1 MLYNKLLISESD
13 KTHILNLYGVS
24 SVKDTIVI
32 TEWLSPDEK
41 YCVFLD
47 ELYDIQNKTKIGN
60 IWENFDNFK
69 FFLTHSFEVA
79 TNVPKQIKENVLNS
93 LKSFVITE
101 STQNMST
108 LKPYLKELLDEGI
121 LKNVAD
127 WGKETVSSAVS
138 GVSDFVK
145 TSWDGLKKLGIAIS
159 EGDWNR
165 IVDLIKKGAL
175 YVARQIRG
183 ALYHPIGIVL
193 DAILMASGVGVA
205 LKMLPWAIVVGLDV
219 YEFMTGKY
227 EDPELSTGWRLL
239 FFATDIIGLVFA
251 GASAKVAKNM
261 VTGLITKYGKTSEAV
276 SQAVKNSKKLTTF
289 LETIQS
295 SSSKVVGLMEKAL
308 VHLKT
313 KSPMF
318 YKFLSGV
325 MGGLTTVLNKLINL
339 IGSILKGAG
348 KVLSAPGKLT
358 SKLGGGPKI
367 AAAANTLVPVAGI
380 GVYGKHKED
389 QYSNALLSSLKNN
402 NIKSVYNYD
411 DI

>member
-1 MLYNKLLISESD
+1 MKFDKLLISESE
-13 KTHILNLYGVS
+13 KTHILNLYGVNE
-24 SVKDTIVI
+24 TIVI

-41 YCVFLD
+41 YCIFLD

-69 FFLTHSFEVA
+69 FFLTHSFEVS

-101 STQNMST
+101 STQNMSI
-108 LKPYLKELLDEGI
+108 LKPYLKEVLQEGI

-159 EGDWNR
+159 EGDWQK
-165 IVDLIKKGAL
+165 IVDLLKKGAL
-175 YVARQIRG
+175 YVARKIRG
-183 ALYHPIGIVL
+183 ALYHPIGTIL
-193 DAILMASGVGVA
+193 DAILMASGVGVT
-205 LKMLPWAIVVGLDV
+205 LKMIPWAIVVGLDV

-227 EDPELSTGWRLL
+227 EDTELPTGWRLL
-239 FFATDIIGLVFA
+239 YFATDVMGLVFA
-251 GASAKVAKNM
+251 GLTAKTSKTM
-261 VTGLITKYGKTSEAV
+261 ITGLVKKYGKTSEGL
-276 SQAVKNSKKLTTF
+276 SNAVKNSKKLTTF

-295 SSSKVVGLMEKAL
+295 SSSKVVGLMEKSL

-325 MGGLTTVLNKLINL
+325 MGGLKTVLNKLINL

-348 KVLSAPGKLT
+348 NVLSAPGKLT
-358 SKLGGGPKI
+358 TKLGGGVKI
-367 AAAANTLVPVAGI
+367 AAAADSVVPDAAIGAYGTYQQSKVNDAFTYDRNKIKPSFGGI
-380 GVYGKHKED
+380 
-389 QYSNALLSSLKNN
+389 
-402 NIKSVYNYD
+402 
-411 DI
+411 

>member
-1 MLYNKLLISESD
+1 MKFDKLLISESE
-13 KTHILNLYGVS
+13 KTHILNLYGVNE
-24 SVKDTIVI
+24 TIVI

-41 YCVFLD
+41 YCIFLD
-47 ELYDIQNKTKIGN
+47 ELYDIPNKNKIGN

-69 FFLTHSFEVA
+69 FFLTHSFEVS
-79 TNVPKQIKENVLNS
+79 TNVPKQIKESVLHS

-101 STQNMST
+101 STQNMSI
-108 LKPYLKELLDEGI
+108 LKPCLKEVLQEGI

-165 IVDLIKKGAL
+165 IVDLLKKGAL

-183 ALYHPIGIVL
+183 ALYNPIGTIL

-205 LKMLPWAIVVGLDV
+205 LKIIPWAIVVGLDV

-227 EDPELSTGWRLL
+227 EDTELPTGWRLL
-239 FFATDIIGLVFA
+239 YFATDVMGLVFA
-251 GASAKVAKNM
+251 GTVAKTSKTM
-261 VTGLITKYGKTSEAV
+261 VTGLVKKYGKTSEGL
-276 SQAVKNSKKLTTF
+276 SNAVKNSKNLTKF

-295 SSSKVVGLMEKAL
+295 SSTKVVGLMEKSL

-325 MGGLTTVLNKLINL
+325 MGGLKTVLNKLINL

-348 KVLSAPGKLT
+348 NFLSAPGKLT
-358 SKLGGGPKI
+358 TKLGGGVKI
-367 AAAANTLVPVAGI
+367 AAAADSVVPDATIGAYGTYQRSKVNDVFKYDRNKIKPSFGGI
-380 GVYGKHKED
+380 
-389 QYSNALLSSLKNN
+389 
-402 NIKSVYNYD
+402 
-411 DI
+411 

>member
-1 MLYNKLLISESD
+1 MLYNKLLISESE
-13 KTHILNLYGVS
+13 KNHILNLYGVNE
-24 SVKDTIVI
+24 TIVI

-41 YCVFLD
+41 YCIFLD
-47 ELYDIQNKTKIGN
+47 ELYDISNKTKIGN

-69 FFLTHSFEVA
+69 FFLTHSFEVS
-79 TNVPKQIKENVLNS
+79 TNVPKQIKESVLHS

-101 STQNMST
+101 STQNMSI
-108 LKPYLKELLDEGI
+108 LKPYLKEVLQEGI
-121 LKNVAD
+121 LKNVTD

-159 EGDWNR
+159 EGDWQK
-165 IVDLIKKGAL
+165 IVDLLKKGAL
-175 YVARQIRG
+175 YVARKIRG
-183 ALYHPIGIVL
+183 ALYHPIGTIL
-193 DAILMASGVGVA
+193 DAILMASGVGVT
-205 LKMLPWAIVVGLDV
+205 LKMIPWAIVVGLDV

-227 EDPELSTGWRLL
+227 EDTELPTGWRLL
-239 FFATDIIGLVFA
+239 YFATDVMGLVFA
-251 GASAKVAKNM
+251 GLTAKTSKTM
-261 VTGLITKYGKTSEAV
+261 ITGLVKKYGKTSEGL
-276 SQAVKNSKKLTTF
+276 SNAVKNSKKLTTF

-325 MGGLTTVLNKLINL
+325 MGGLKTVLNKLINL

-348 KVLSAPGKLT
+348 NVLSAPGKLT
-358 SKLGGGPKI
+358 TKLGGGVKI
-367 AAAANTLVPVAGI
+367 AAAADSVVPDAAIGAYDTYQQSKVNDVFKYDRNKIKPSFGGI
-380 GVYGKHKED
+380 
-389 QYSNALLSSLKNN
+389 
-402 NIKSVYNYD
+402 
-411 DI
+411 

>member
-1 MLYNKLLISESD
+1 MKFDKLLISESE
-13 KTHILNLYGVS
+13 KTHILNLYGVNE
-24 SVKDTIVI
+24 TIVI

-41 YCVFLD
+41 YCIFLD
-47 ELYDIQNKTKIGN
+47 ELYDIPNKNKIGN

-69 FFLTHSFEVA
+69 FFLTHSFEVS
-79 TNVPKQIKENVLNS
+79 TNVPKQIKESVLHS

-101 STQNMST
+101 STQNMSI
-108 LKPYLKELLDEGI
+108 LKPYLKEVLQEGI

-165 IVDLIKKGAL
+165 IVDLLKKGAL

-183 ALYHPIGIVL
+183 ALYNPIGTIL

-205 LKMLPWAIVVGLDV
+205 LKIIPWAIVVGLDV

-227 EDPELSTGWRLL
+227 EDTELPTGWRLL
-239 FFATDIIGLVFA
+239 YFATDVMGLVFA
-251 GASAKVAKNM
+251 GTVAKTSKTM
-261 VTGLITKYGKTSEAV
+261 VTGLVKKYGKTSEGL
-276 SQAVKNSKKLTTF
+276 SNAVKNSKNLTKF

-295 SSSKVVGLMEKAL
+295 SSTKVVGLMEKSL

-325 MGGLTTVLNKLINL
+325 MGGLKTVLDKLINL

-348 KVLSAPGKLT
+348 NVLSAPGKLT
-358 SKLGGGPKI
+358 TKLGGGVKI
-367 AAAANTLVPVAGI
+367 AAAADSVVPDAAIGAYGTYQQSKVNDAFTYDRNKIKPSFGGI
-380 GVYGKHKED
+380 
-389 QYSNALLSSLKNN
+389 
-402 NIKSVYNYD
+402 
-411 DI
+411 

>member
-1 MLYNKLLISESD
+1 MKFDKLLISESE
-13 KTHILNLYGVS
+13 KTHILNLYGVNE
-24 SVKDTIVI
+24 TIVI

-41 YCVFLD
+41 YCIFLD
-47 ELYDIQNKTKIGN
+47 ELYDIPNKNKIGN

-69 FFLTHSFEVA
+69 FFLTHSFEVS
-79 TNVPKQIKENVLNS
+79 TNVPKQIKESVLHS

-101 STQNMST
+101 STQNMSI
-108 LKPYLKELLDEGI
+108 LKPYLKEVLQEGI
-121 LKNVAD
+121 LKNVTD

-159 EGDWNR
+159 QGDWQK
-165 IVDLIKKGAL
+165 IVDLLKKGAL

-183 ALYHPIGIVL
+183 ALYNPIGTIL

-205 LKMLPWAIVVGLDV
+205 LKIIPWAIVVGLDV

-227 EDPELSTGWRLL
+227 EDTELPTGWRLL
-239 FFATDIIGLVFA
+239 YFATDVMGLVFA
-251 GASAKVAKNM
+251 GTVAKTSKTM
-261 VTGLITKYGKTSEAV
+261 VTGLVKKYGKTSEGL
-276 SQAVKNSKKLTTF
+276 SNAVKNSKNLTKF

-295 SSSKVVGLMEKAL
+295 SSTKVVGLMEKSL

-325 MGGLTTVLNKLINL
+325 MGGLKTVLNKLINL

-348 KVLSAPGKLT
+348 NVLSAPGKLT
-358 SKLGGGPKI
+358 TKLGGGVKI
-367 AAAANTLVPVAGI
+367 AAAADSVVPDAAIGAYGTYQQSKVTDRFTYDRNKIKPSFGGI
-380 GVYGKHKED
+380 
-389 QYSNALLSSLKNN
+389 
-402 NIKSVYNYD
+402 
-411 DI
+411 

>member
-1 MLYNKLLISESD
+1 MKFDKLLISESE
-13 KTHILNLYGVS
+13 KTHILNLYGVNE
-24 SVKDTIVI
+24 TIVI

-41 YCVFLD
+41 YCIFLD
-47 ELYDIQNKTKIGN
+47 ELYDIPNKNKIGN

-69 FFLTHSFEVA
+69 FFLTHSFEVS
-79 TNVPKQIKENVLNS
+79 TNVPKQIKESVLHS

-101 STQNMST
+101 STQNMSI
-108 LKPYLKELLDEGI
+108 LKPFLKEVLQEGI

-127 WGKETVSSAVS
+127 WGKKTVSSAVS

-165 IVDLIKKGAL
+165 IVDLLKKGAL
-175 YVARQIRG
+175 YVARQIRD
-183 ALYHPIGIVL
+183 ALYNPIGTIL

-205 LKMLPWAIVVGLDV
+205 LKIIPWAIVVGLDV

-227 EDPELSTGWRLL
+227 EDTELPTGWRLL
-239 FFATDIIGLVFA
+239 YFATDVMGLVFA
-251 GASAKVAKNM
+251 GTVAKTSKTM
-261 VTGLITKYGKTSEAV
+261 VTGLVKKYGKTSEGL
-276 SQAVKNSKKLTTF
+276 SNAVKNSKNLTKF

-295 SSSKVVGLMEKAL
+295 SSTKVVGLMEKSL

-325 MGGLTTVLNKLINL
+325 MGGLKTVLDKLINL

-348 KVLSAPGKLT
+348 NVLSAPGKLT
-358 SKLGGGPKI
+358 TKLGGGVKI
-367 AAAANTLVPVAGI
+367 AAAADSVVPDAAIGAYGTYQQSKVNDVFTYDRNKIKPSFGGI
-380 GVYGKHKED
+380 
-389 QYSNALLSSLKNN
+389 
-402 NIKSVYNYD
+402 
-411 DI
+411 

>member
-1 MLYNKLLISESD
+1 MLYNKLLISESE
-13 KTHILNLYGVS
+13 KNHILNLYGVNE
-24 SVKDTIVI
+24 TIVI

-41 YCVFLD
+41 YCIFLD
-47 ELYDIQNKTKIGN
+47 ELYDIPNKIKIGN

-69 FFLTHSFEVA
+69 FFLTHSFEVS
-79 TNVPKQIKENVLNS
+79 TNVPKQIKESVLHS

-101 STQNMST
+101 STQNMSI
-108 LKPYLKELLDEGI
+108 LKPYLKELVQENI

-159 EGDWNR
+159 QGDWQK
-165 IVDLIKKGAL
+165 IVDLLKKGAL
-175 YVARQIRG
+175 YVARKIRG
-183 ALYHPIGIVL
+183 ALYNPIGTIL

-205 LKMLPWAIVVGLDV
+205 LKIIPWAIVVGLDV

-227 EDPELSTGWRLL
+227 EDTELPTGWRLL
-239 FFATDIIGLVFA
+239 YFATDVMGLVFA
-251 GASAKVAKNM
+251 GTVAKTSKTM
-261 VTGLITKYGKTSEAV
+261 VTGLVKKYGKTSEGL
-276 SQAVKNSKKLTTF
+276 SNAVKNSKNLTKF

-295 SSSKVVGLMEKAL
+295 SSTKVVGLMEESL

-325 MGGLTTVLNKLINL
+325 MGGLKTVLDKLINL

-348 KVLSAPGKLT
+348 NVLSAPGKLT
-358 SKLGGGPKI
+358 TKLGGGVKI
-367 AAAANTLVPVAGI
+367 AAAADSIVPDAAI
-380 GVYGKHKED
+380 GAYGTYQQSKVND
-389 QYSNALLSSLKNN
+389 VSIYDRN
-402 NIKSVYNYD
+402 KSKPSFGGV
-411 DI
+411 

>member
-1 MLYNKLLISESD
+1 MKFDKLLISESE
-13 KTHILNLYGVS
+13 KTHILNLYGVNE
-24 SVKDTIVI
+24 TIVI

-41 YCVFLD
+41 YCIFLD
-47 ELYDIQNKTKIGN
+47 ELYDIPNKNKIGN

-69 FFLTHSFEVA
+69 FFLTHSFEVS
-79 TNVPKQIKENVLNS
+79 TNVPKQIKESVLHS

-101 STQNMST
+101 STQNMSI
-108 LKPYLKELLDEGI
+108 LKPYLKEVLQEGI

-165 IVDLIKKGAL
+165 IVDLLKKGAL

-183 ALYHPIGIVL
+183 ALYNPIGTIL

-205 LKMLPWAIVVGLDV
+205 LKIIPWAIVVGLDV

-227 EDPELSTGWRLL
+227 EDTELPTGWRLL
-239 FFATDIIGLVFA
+239 YFATDVMGLVFA
-251 GASAKVAKNM
+251 GTVAKTSKTM
-261 VTGLITKYGKTSEAV
+261 VTGLVKKYGKTSEGL
-276 SQAVKNSKKLTTF
+276 SNAVKNSKNLTKF

-295 SSSKVVGLMEKAL
+295 SSTKVVGLMEKSL

-325 MGGLTTVLNKLINL
+325 MGGLKTVLDKLINL

-348 KVLSAPGKLT
+348 NVLSAPGKLT
-358 SKLGGGPKI
+358 TKLGGGVKI
-367 AAAANTLVPVAGI
+367 AASADSVVPDAAIGAYGRYQQSKVNDVFKYDRNKIKPSFGGI
-380 GVYGKHKED
+380 
-389 QYSNALLSSLKNN
+389 
-402 NIKSVYNYD
+402 
-411 DI
+411 

>member
-1 MLYNKLLISESD
+1 MKFDKLLISESE
-13 KTHILNLYGVS
+13 KTHILNLYGVNE
-24 SVKDTIVI
+24 TIVI

-41 YCVFLD
+41 YCIFLD
-47 ELYDIQNKTKIGN
+47 ELYDIPNKNKIGN

-69 FFLTHSFEVA
+69 FFLTHSFEVS
-79 TNVPKQIKENVLNS
+79 TNVPKQIKESVLHS

-101 STQNMST
+101 STQNMSI
-108 LKPYLKELLDEGI
+108 LKPYLKEVLQEGI

-165 IVDLIKKGAL
+165 IVDLLKKGAL

-183 ALYHPIGIVL
+183 ALYNPIGTIL

-205 LKMLPWAIVVGLDV
+205 LKIIPWAIVVGLDV

-227 EDPELSTGWRLL
+227 EDTELPTGWRLL
-239 FFATDIIGLVFA
+239 YFATDVMGLVFA
-251 GASAKVAKNM
+251 GTVAKTSKTM
-261 VTGLITKYGKTSEAV
+261 VTGLVKKYGKTSEGL
-276 SQAVKNSKKLTTF
+276 SNAVKNSKNLTKF

-295 SSSKVVGLMEKAL
+295 SSTKVVGLMEKSL

-325 MGGLTTVLNKLINL
+325 MGGLKTVLDKLINL

-348 KVLSAPGKLT
+348 NVLSAPGKLT
-358 SKLGGGPKI
+358 TKLGGGVKI
-367 AAAANTLVPVAGI
+367 AAAADSVVPDAAI
-380 GVYGKHKED
+380 GAYGKYQQSKVND
-389 QYSNALLSSLKNN
+389 VFTYDRNK
-402 NIKSVYNYD
+402 IKPSFGG
-411 DI
+411 I

>member
-41 YCVFLD
+41 YCIFLD

-69 FFLTHSFEVA
+69 FFLTHSFKVA

-108 LKPYLKELLDEGI
+108 LKPYIKELLEEGI

-165 IVDLIKKGAL
+165 IVDLLKKGAL
-175 YVARQIRG
+175 YVARKIRG

-193 DAILMASGVGVA
+193 DAILMASGVGVT

-227 EDPELSTGWRLL
+227 EDTELSTGWRLL
-239 FFATDIIGLVFA
+239 FFATDVMGLVFA

-358 SKLGGGPKI
+358 SKLGGGTKTS
-367 AAAANTLVPVAGI
+367 AAANTLVPVAGI
-380 GVYGKHKED
+380 GVYGKHKEEEYED
-389 QYSNALLSSLKNN
+389 ALLSSLKNS
-402 NIKSVYNYD
+402 NIESVYNYD

>member
-108 LKPYLKELLDEGI
+108 LKPYLKELLEEGI
-121 LKNVAD
+121 LKNLAD

-165 IVDLIKKGAL
+165 IVDLLKKGAL
-175 YVARQIRG
+175 YVARKIRE
-183 ALYHPIGIVL
+183 ALYNPIGIVL

-205 LKMLPWAIVVGLDV
+205 LKILPWAIVVGLDV

-227 EDPELSTGWRLL
+227 EDPELSKGWRLL
-239 FFATDIIGLVFA
+239 FFATDVMGLVVA
-251 GASAKVAKNM
+251 GAASKVAKNM
-261 VTGLITKYGKTSEAV
+261 VTGLINKFGKTSESLSKAI
-276 SQAVKNSKKLTTF
+276 KNSKKLSSF
-289 LETIQS
+289 LETIQRL
-295 SSSKVVGLMEKAL
+295 SSKVVGLMEKSL
-308 VHLKT
+308 SYLKT

-318 YKFLSGV
+318 YKFLSGL
-325 MGGLTTVLNKLINL
+325 MGGIKTVLNMLINL
-339 IGSILKGAG
+339 IGLLFKGIG

-358 SKLGGGPKI
+358 SKLGGGVKTTS
-367 AAAANTLVPVAGI
+367 AANTLVPVAGI
-380 GVYGKHKED
+380 GVYGKHKEEKYED
-389 QYSNALLSSLKNN
+389 QLLSAINSSEVES
-402 NIKSVYNYD
+402 IYNTD

>member
-69 FFLTHSFEVA
+69 FFLTHSFEVS

-108 LKPYLKELLDEGI
+108 LKPYLKELLEEGI

-165 IVDLIKKGAL
+165 IVDLLKKGAL

-183 ALYHPIGIVL
+183 ALYHPIGTIL
-193 DAILMASGVGVA
+193 DAILMASGVGIA
-205 LKMLPWAIVVGLDV
+205 LKIIPWAIVVGLDV

-227 EDPELSTGWRLL
+227 EDPELPTGWRLL
-239 FFATDIIGLVFA
+239 FFATDIMGLVFA
-251 GASAKVAKNM
+251 GVTAKTSKTM
-261 VTGLITKYGKTSEAV
+261 VTGLMKKYGKTSEGL
-276 SQAVKNSKKLTTF
+276 SNAVKNSKNLTTF

-295 SSSKVVGLMEKAL
+295 SSSKVVGLMEKSL

-325 MGGLTTVLNKLINL
+325 MGGLKTVLNKLINL
-339 IGSILKGAG
+339 IGSIFKGAG
-348 KVLSAPGKLT
+348 YVLSSPGKLT
-358 SKLGGGPKI
+358 TKLGGGAKI
-367 AAAANTLVPVAGI
+367 AAAADSLVPDTGI
-380 GVYGKHKED
+380 AVYGKYKQEK
-389 QYSNALLSSLKNN
+389 SEN
-402 NIKSVYNYD
+402 NIIRALNNKETQPEYNVND
-411 DI
+411 F

>member
-1 MLYNKLLISESD
+1 MLYNKLLISESE
-13 KTHILNLYGVS
+13 KNHILNLYGVNE
-24 SVKDTIVI
+24 TIVI

-41 YCVFLD
+41 YCIFLD
-47 ELYDIQNKTKIGN
+47 ELYDIPNKIKIGN

-69 FFLTHSFEVA
+69 FFLTHSFEVS
-79 TNVPKQIKENVLNS
+79 TNVPKQIKESVLHS
-93 LKSFVITE
+93 LKSFMITE
-101 STQNMST
+101 STQNMSI
-108 LKPYLKELLDEGI
+108 LKPYLKELVQENI

-159 EGDWNR
+159 QGDWQK
-165 IVDLIKKGAL
+165 IVDLLKKGAL
-175 YVARQIRG
+175 YVARKIRG
-183 ALYHPIGIVL
+183 ALYNPIGTIL

-205 LKMLPWAIVVGLDV
+205 LKIIPWAIVVGLDV

-227 EDPELSTGWRLL
+227 EDTELPTGWRLL
-239 FFATDIIGLVFA
+239 YFATDVMGLVFA
-251 GASAKVAKNM
+251 GTVAKTSKTM
-261 VTGLITKYGKTSEAV
+261 VTGLVKKYGKTSEGL
-276 SQAVKNSKKLTTF
+276 SNAVKNSKNLTKF

-295 SSSKVVGLMEKAL
+295 SSTKVVGLMEESL

-325 MGGLTTVLNKLINL
+325 MGGLKTVLDKLINL

-348 KVLSAPGKLT
+348 NVLSAPGKLT
-358 SKLGGGPKI
+358 TKLGGGVKI
-367 AAAANTLVPVAGI
+367 AAAADSVVPDAAI
-380 GVYGKHKED
+380 GAYGTYQQSKVND
-389 QYSNALLSSLKNN
+389 VSIYDRN
-402 NIKSVYNYD
+402 KSKPSFGGV
-411 DI
+411 

>member
-1 MLYNKLLISESD
+1 MKFDKLLISESE
-13 KTHILNLYGVS
+13 KTHILNLYGVNE
-24 SVKDTIVI
+24 TIVI

-41 YCVFLD
+41 YCIFLD
-47 ELYDIQNKTKIGN
+47 ELYDISNKTKIGN

-69 FFLTHSFEVA
+69 FFLTHSFEVS
-79 TNVPKQIKENVLNS
+79 TNVPKQIKESVLHS

-101 STQNMST
+101 STQNMSI
-108 LKPYLKELLDEGI
+108 LKPYLKEVLQEGI

-159 EGDWNR
+159 EGDWQK
-165 IVDLIKKGAL
+165 IVDLLKKGAL

-183 ALYHPIGIVL
+183 ALYNPIGTIL

-205 LKMLPWAIVVGLDV
+205 LKIIPWAIVVGLDV

-227 EDPELSTGWRLL
+227 EDTELPTGWRLL
-239 FFATDIIGLVFA
+239 YFATDVMGLVFA
-251 GASAKVAKNM
+251 GLTAKTSKTM
-261 VTGLITKYGKTSEAV
+261 ITGLVKKYGKTSEGL
-276 SQAVKNSKKLTTF
+276 SNAVKNSKKLTTF

-325 MGGLTTVLNKLINL
+325 MGGLKTVLNKLINL

-348 KVLSAPGKLT
+348 NVLSAPGKLT
-358 SKLGGGPKI
+358 TKLGGGVKI
-367 AAAANTLVPVAGI
+367 AAAADSVVPDAVIGAYGTYQQSKVTDIFTYDRNKIKPSFGGI
-380 GVYGKHKED
+380 
-389 QYSNALLSSLKNN
+389 
-402 NIKSVYNYD
+402 
-411 DI
+411 

>member
-1 MLYNKLLISESD
+1 MKFDKLLISESE
-13 KTHILNLYGVS
+13 KTHILNLYGVNE
-24 SVKDTIVI
+24 TIVI

-41 YCVFLD
+41 YCIFLD
-47 ELYDIQNKTKIGN
+47 ELYDIPNKTKIGN

-69 FFLTHSFEVA
+69 FFLTHSFEVS
-79 TNVPKQIKENVLNS
+79 TNVPKQIKESVLHS

-101 STQNMST
+101 STQNMSI
-108 LKPYLKELLDEGI
+108 LKPYLKEVLQEGI

-165 IVDLIKKGAL
+165 IVDLLKKGAL

-183 ALYHPIGIVL
+183 ALYNPIGTIL

-205 LKMLPWAIVVGLDV
+205 LKMIPWAIVVGLDV

-227 EDPELSTGWRLL
+227 EDTELPTGWRLL
-239 FFATDIIGLVFA
+239 YFATDVMGLVFA
-251 GASAKVAKNM
+251 GTVAKTSKTM
-261 VTGLITKYGKTSEAV
+261 VTGLVKKYGKTSEGL
-276 SQAVKNSKKLTTF
+276 SNAVKNSKNLTKF

-295 SSSKVVGLMEKAL
+295 SSTKVVGLMEKSL

-325 MGGLTTVLNKLINL
+325 MGGLKTVLNKLINL
-339 IGSILKGAG
+339 IGSILKGVG
-348 KVLSAPGKLT
+348 NVLSAPGKLT
-358 SKLGGGPKI
+358 TKLGGGVKI
-367 AAAANTLVPVAGI
+367 AAAADSVVPDAAIGAYGTYQQSKVTDRFTYDRNKIKPSFGGI
-380 GVYGKHKED
+380 
-389 QYSNALLSSLKNN
+389 
-402 NIKSVYNYD
+402 
-411 DI
+411 